1 MGQARA
7 HQLLAS
13 LAAIYLILGVTQ
25 HVTGNP
31 TDDLE
36 IMWGNAKFI
45 TDSSGQQ
52 AIALALDRSTS
63 SAFRSKKTCQFCR
76 VDIEIKL
83 VPGNSAGTVTTFY
96 MITENPWQFH
106 DEIDIEFLG
115 NSSGQPYTMHTNM
128 YARGQGGREKQY
140 KFDFDPTQDYH
151 KYTIIWNKDWILFLV
166 DDKLYRQIKNNQ
178 IYGAPYPY
186 YYPMR
191 VYATIWNA
199 DDWATQG
206 GRVKTDWSQAP
217 FTAYFRNYR
226 AISCDLYQ
234 ASPLCLPGSGWF
246 NQQLDESRKQ
256 QLAQVD
262 SSNKIYDY
270 CTDSKRY
277 KNGLPKE
284 CGVN

>member
-7 HQLLAS
+7 QLLAS
-13 LAAIYLILGVTQ
+13 LAAIYLILAIT
-25 HVTGNP
+25 HVTGGL

-36 IMWGNAKFI
+36 IMWGNAKVV

-52 AIALALDRSTS
+52 AIALTLDPSTS

-76 VDIEIKL
+76 IDVEIKL

-96 MITENPWQFH
+96 MITEGAWQYH

-115 NSSGQPYTMHTNM
+115 NSTGQPYTMHTNM

-151 KYTIIWNKDWILFLV
+151 KYTIVWNKDWILFLV

-199 DDWATQG
+199 DNWATQG
-206 GRVKTDWSQAP
+206 GQVKTDWSQAP

-226 AISCDLYQ
+226 AISCPQFGDN
-234 ASPLCLPGSGWF
+234 PLCFPGSGWF
-246 NQQLDESRKQ
+246 DQQLDESRKQ
-256 QLAQVD
+256 QMTQVD
-262 SSNKIYDY
+262 SNNKIYDY
-270 CTDSKRY
+270 CKDPKRY
-277 KNGLPKE
+277 KNGPPPKE
-284 CGVN
+284 CGLQ

>member
-1 MGQARA
+1 MV
-7 HQLLAS
+7 
-13 LAAIYLILGVTQ
+13 I
-25 HVTGNP
+25 
-31 TDDLE
+31 
-36 IMWGNAKFI
+36 
-45 TDSSGQQ
+45 
-52 AIALALDRSTS
+52 
-63 SAFRSKKTCQFCR
+63 
-76 VDIEIKL
+76 
-83 VPGNSAGTVTTFY
+83 
-96 MITENPWQFH
+96 
-106 DEIDIEFLG
+106 
-115 NSSGQPYTMHTNM
+115 
-128 YARGQGGREKQY
+128 
-140 KFDFDPTQDYH
+140 
-151 KYTIIWNKDWILFLV
+151 TIIIQLYIFLSCRFLV

-191 VYATIWNA
+191 AYATIWNA

-246 NQQLDESRKQ
+246 DQQLDESRKQ

-277 KNGLPKE
+277 KNGGPKE
-284 CGVN
+284 CGVTS